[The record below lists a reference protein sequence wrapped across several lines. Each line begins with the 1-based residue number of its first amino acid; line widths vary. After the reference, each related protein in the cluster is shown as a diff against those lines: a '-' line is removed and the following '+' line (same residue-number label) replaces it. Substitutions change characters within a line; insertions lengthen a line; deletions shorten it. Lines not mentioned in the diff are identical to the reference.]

1 MLYLRRAICCAKSRG
16 QFPLTLQVFPT
27 AEVAN
32 FCSPGCAAQL
42 IWRTG
47 VILPLWLSCGFSVP
61 GVRVCFSPL
70 CRPEAS
76 LPPAESPESLSGS
89 WPCLHPYYLLQC
101 DLFSVFCCGQSVLPV
116 FGSLSGLFTPTWML
130 SRCILGWS
138 ELRILLPTFSWK
150 SAVFFFYKFPAFCQ
164 NSQSCVPLNMASVV
178 ILKVYIWEFQYMEAQ
193 FLSPFVSLS
202 SSGLCLCISDC
213 FWL

>member
-138 ELRILLPTFSWK
+138 ELRILLLPTFSWK

-164 NSQSCVPLNMASVV
+164 NSQSCLSNS
-178 ILKVYIWEFQYMEAQ
+178 ILQ
-193 FLSPFVSLS
+193 F
-202 SSGLCLCISDC
+202 C
-213 FWL
+213 FT